1 MSWKQYGLRLKVVK
15 MRIYC
20 ILKSLKLIIDAYK
33 EGIPMVDRV
42 DPGFYQVVQDGD
54 QIVVDADT
62 STIEILN

>member
-20 ILKSLKLIIDAYK
+20 ILKSLKLIIDTYK
-33 EGIPMVDRV
+33 DGVPMVDRV
-42 DPGFYQVVQDGD
+42 DPEFYQVVQDRD